1 MAKGCLRDILRHLS
15 ASYQQVWASSHNYRM
30 SAAEQKR
37 HYWSVQTLLWAEKFM
52 QAAKSAENDWVAQWA
67 IKEFMPQSVPELE
80 AKIQW
85 FRDLP
90 KFLKSDQKSY
100 HEFCGSIIGFIT
112 QAILAKNQQSEP
124 SVALEQPVPKPESS
138 KVTAPGVLEAGAK
151 HMRDR
156 AVTYDKPEG
165 ERSME
170 KVVQMFNLLYGHN
183 LTETEGW
190 RFMLLLKLVRS
201 TQGAFKLDNFEDAVA
216 YEALAAEAAAK
227 GN

>member
-1 MAKGCLRDILRHLS
+1 MTKGYYRTALRDLS
-15 ASYQQVWASSHNYRM
+15 ASYTQIWTASHNYRM
-30 SAAEQKR
+30 SADARKLS
-37 HYWSVQTLLWAEKFM
+37 YWLSQTLQGAQKFM
-52 QAAKSAENDWVAQWA
+52 GAAKMAENDWVAQWA
-67 IKEFMPQSVPELE
+67 IKEFMPQSVTELE
-80 AKIQW
+80 TKIQW

-112 QAILAKNQQSEP
+112 QAILAKNQQSGP
-124 SVALEQPVPKPESS
+124 YVALEQPVPKPESN

-156 AVTYDKPEG
+156 AETYDKPEG

-170 KVVQMFNLLYGHN
+170 KVVQMFNILYGHT

-190 RFMLLLKLVRS
+190 RFMMLLKLVRS